1 MAWELDNKRS
11 IYSQLVNVIL
21 RRIVTCVY
29 PAGSKL
35 ESVRDLAQEAG
46 VNPNT
51 MQRALQELENTGI
64 INTQRTSGKYV
75 TEDKDM
81 IDGIRN
87 DLAEDLIKKLLQE
100 MKELGFDKSDVE
112 KMIKRDNEE
121 GQK

>member
-21 RRIVTCVY
+21 RRIVTGVY
-29 PAGSKL
+29 PVGSKL

-75 TEDKDM
+75 TEDKEM

-100 MKELGFDKSDVE
+100 MKDLGFDKSDVE
-112 KMIKRDNEE
+112 EMIKRDSEE